1 MIYLTTAE
9 VIQLQDS
16 VIQQS
21 GGSPG
26 VRDHG
31 LVDSAVRQPEATF
44 GGQDL
49 NPTLAEKAAVLGY
62 ALARNHGFID
72 GNKRIAHAAMETF
85 LVWNGFQ
92 LDAPVDEQERVFLDL
107 AAGTL
112 SRPDFTDWVRTHII
126 PIPVVPGP

>member
-9 VIQLQDS
+9 VIQLQNW

-26 VRDHG
+26 VRDNG
-31 LVDSAVRQPEATF
+31 LIDSAVRQPEATF
-44 GGQDL
+44 GGEDL
-49 NPTLAEKAAVLGY
+49 YPTLTGKAAALGY
-62 ALARNHGFID
+62 SLARNHGFID

-85 LVWNGFQ
+85 LVSNGHQ
-92 LDAPVDEQERVFLDL
+92 IDAPVDEQEQTFLAL

-112 SRPDFTDWVRTHII
+112 SRADFAEWVRTHTI
-126 PIPVVPGP
+126 PITPAQGS

>member
-1 MIYLTTAE
+1 MIYLTTTE
-9 VIQLQDS
+9 VIQLQDW

-31 LVDSAVRQPEATF
+31 LIDSAVRQPEATF

-49 NPTLAEKAAVLGY
+49 YPTLIEKAAVLGY

-72 GNKRIAHAAMETF
+72 GNKRIAHAALETL
-85 LVWNGFQ
+85 LVRNGHE
-92 LDAPVDEQERVFLDL
+92 LNAGVDEQEAVFLDL

-112 SRPDFTDWVRTHII
+112 SRDDFTEWVRTHIV